1 MRKGKDKNKS
11 DKLSSGFVS
20 QFGILFLIV
29 ISLFVAVFI
38 VVLRNT
44 NKVFRSSQEDIK
56 KVYSEHVF
64 KADGICND
72 IIVYHRKYSDQ
83 VANINSI
90 ILTDSLVKLSL
101 GEGKKLSK
109 DQFESLSLV
118 VSKYFENMERMHEQY
133 DSKMRHD
140 SLLLCMERQLLE
152 GQTKTMIDLH
162 LNKVEHEY
170 SNITLWAAVL
180 TILFLVFSFYSIF
193 KMDELIKRGNE
204 GVEKIRQLKDEGEM
218 SISRI
223 KTHGRRI
230 INTTKQGI
238 EEQQKIANE
247 TYANLLSQNDD
258 LQKRLQEAESRFNNK
273 ADEIIEAF
281 RNHLD
286 ELIKNYETNLGRCEE
301 PCDNPDVNNSQNP
314 SAL

>member
-1 MRKGKDKNKS
+1 MRKGKDKNKGE
-11 DKLSSGFVS
+11 KPNSGFVS
-20 QFGILFLIV
+20 QFGVLFLIV
-29 ISLFVAVFI
+29 ICLFVVVFI
-38 VVLRNT
+38 VALRNT

-56 KVYSEHVF
+56 RVYSEHVF
-64 KADGICND
+64 KADSICND

-83 VANINSI
+83 VASINSI
-90 ILTDSLVKLSL
+90 MLTDSLVKLSI
-101 GEGKKLSK
+101 GDGKKLSK

-118 VSKYFENMERMHEQY
+118 ITKYFDGMERIHEQY

-152 GQTKTMIDLH
+152 GQTKTMLDLH
-162 LNKVEHEY
+162 LDKVEHEY

-193 KMDELIKRGNE
+193 KMDELVKRGNE
-204 GVEKIRQLKDEGEM
+204 GVEKIHQLKDEGEM
-218 SISRI
+218 TISRI
-223 KTHGRRI
+223 KIRGRRI
-230 INTTKQGI
+230 INNTKQGI

-247 TYANLLSQNDD
+247 TYASLLSQNED

-286 ELIKNYETNLGRCEE
+286 ELIKNYEANLGNHEE
-301 PCDNPDVNNSQNP
+301 LCDIPDVDNTQEPNT
-314 SAL
+314 

>member
-1 MRKGKDKNKS
+1 MRKGKDKNKG
-11 DKLSSGFVS
+11 DKPSSGFVS
-20 QFGILFLIV
+20 QFGVVFLIV
-29 ISLFVAVFI
+29 ISLFVVVFI
-38 VVLRNT
+38 VALRNT

-56 KVYSEHVF
+56 RVYSEHIF
-64 KADGICND
+64 KADSICND

-90 ILTDSLVKLSL
+90 MLTDSLVKLSI

-118 VSKYFENMERMHEQY
+118 ITKYFEGMERMHEKY

-152 GQTKTMIDLH
+152 GQTKTLLDLH
-162 LNKVEHEY
+162 LDKVEHEY

-204 GVEKIRQLKDEGEM
+204 GVEKIHQLKDEGEM
-218 SISRI
+218 SISLI
-223 KTHGRRI
+223 KKHGRRAI
-230 INTTKQGI
+230 STTKRSI
-238 EEQQKIANE
+238 EEQQKKANE
-247 TYANLLSQNDD
+247 TYESLLSQNDD
-258 LQKRLQEAESRFNNK
+258 LQKRLQETESRFNNK
-273 ADEIIEAF
+273 ADEIIEAY

-286 ELIKNYETNLGRCEE
+286 ELIKNYESNLGKHAEL
-301 PCDNPDVNNSQNP
+301 CDNPDVNNTQDPN
-314 SAL
+314 A

>member
-11 DKLSSGFVS
+11 DKPSSGFVS
-20 QFGILFLIV
+20 QFGVLFLIV
-29 ISLFVAVFI
+29 ISLFVVIFI
-38 VVLRNT
+38 VALRNT
-44 NKVFRSSQEDIK
+44 NNVFRSSQEDIK
-56 KVYSEHVF
+56 RVYSEHVF
-64 KADGICND
+64 KADSICNG
-72 IIVYHRKYSDQ
+72 IIVYHKKYSDQ

-90 ILTDSLVKLSL
+90 MLTDSLVKLSL
-101 GEGKKLSK
+101 GEGKKLSR

-118 VSKYFENMERMHEQY
+118 ITKYFEGMERMHEQY

-152 GQTKTMIDLH
+152 GQTKTMLDLH
-162 LNKVEHEY
+162 LDKVEHEY

-193 KMDELIKRGNE
+193 KMDELVKRGNE
-204 GVEKIRQLKDEGEM
+204 GVEKIHQLKDEGEM
-218 SISRI
+218 TISRI
-223 KTHGRRI
+223 KIRGRRI
-230 INTTKQGI
+230 INNTKQGI

-247 TYANLLSQNDD
+247 TYASLLSQNED

-286 ELIKNYETNLGRCEE
+286 ELIKNYEANLGDHEE
-301 PCDNPDVNNSQNP
+301 LCDIPNVDNTQEPNT
-314 SAL
+314 